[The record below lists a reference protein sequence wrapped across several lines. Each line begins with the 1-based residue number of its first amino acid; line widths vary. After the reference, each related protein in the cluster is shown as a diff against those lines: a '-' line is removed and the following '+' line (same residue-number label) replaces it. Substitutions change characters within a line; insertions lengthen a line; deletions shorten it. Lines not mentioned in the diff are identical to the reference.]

1 MSKENVE
8 LVRRGYDA
16 LNSAY
21 STGEVND
28 LLPFLEDY
36 YDPDV
41 VLKTSGM
48 FPETAEMHGHS
59 GMLRFVGTQ
68 MDAFQKMWIEPQ
80 EFIEAGNRVVVPV
93 RFGGEA
99 RHTGLEV
106 EFSVVHVATFR
117 DGKVARIDMH
127 RNKAEA
133 LEAAGLSEDDV
144 HSSS

>member
-1 MSKENVE
+1 VSEDNVE
-8 LVRRGYDA
+8 IVRRGYDV

-21 STGEVND
+21 ATGEVND
-28 LLPFLEDY
+28 LLPFLENHY
-36 YDPDV
+36 HPDL

-59 GMLRFVGTQ
+59 GMLRFIRTQ
-68 MDAFQKMWIEPQ
+68 MDAFQEMWIEPQ
-80 EFIEAGNRVVVPV
+80 EFIDAGNRVVVPV

-106 EFSVVHVATFR
+106 EFSVVHVSTVHE
-117 DGKVARIDMH
+117 GKVARIDMY

-133 LEAAGLSEDDV
+133 LEAAGVSE
-144 HSSS
+144 

>member
-1 MSKENVE
+1 MSEENVE

-21 STGEVND
+21 STGDVND
-28 LLPFLEDY
+28 WLPFLEDHY
-36 YDPDV
+36 HPDV

-59 GMLRFVGTQ
+59 GILRFIATQ

-80 EFIEAGNRVVVPV
+80 EFIDAGNRVVVPV

-106 EFSVVHVATFR
+106 EFSVVHVTSVRA
-117 DGKVARIDMH
+117 GKVARIDMY
-127 RNKAEA
+127 RNKADA
-133 LEAAGLSEDDV
+133 LEAAGLTE
-144 HSSS
+144 